1 MKLQHIE
8 LSKLKLSP
16 LNVRKHGAAVEL
28 DELAASIRSLG
39 LIQPLLVRPNCD
51 GFEIVAGQ
59 RRWLACQQIKAQ
71 GGKLEPLPCIVLD
84 NTDDGAAIEA
94 SLAENVARLPMDEI
108 DQYEAFAAL
117 KAQGRTNADI
127 AAQFGVTEL
136 LVRRR
141 LAIAELI
148 PAVLTAYR
156 KGNIEPATIRQLT
169 MASKAQQKAWMKLF
183 RDPDQY
189 APTGHRLKAWLF
201 GGAEIPVASALFPV
215 ERYDGNIVADLFGD
229 TAYFDDAEKFWKL
242 QMQAVIEKQAAY
254 LEAGWFEVIIMPVG
268 HHWSQYDKVKRGR
281 KQGGKVYIA
290 CAGNGEIGFHEGW
303 LDEKDAARLDRAKAK
318 AEAQGDAKAEEAA
331 ARPELT
337 KAAMRYLDLHRH
349 AAVRMELL
357 KAPQVALRLIA
368 ASAIAGAGLWD
379 VDPENQSANGNKA
392 IAASLDAA
400 RAQQAFDAQRQE
412 VRALLG
418 LTHTDGYLMRPHWD
432 SPDICALFARLFERS
447 DDDVLRVLAFVMA
460 ESLQAGSAQVEALG
474 HILKVDTDKWWTP
487 DDTFFDLLRDKPAI
501 NAMLAEVAGKQ
512 VASIHLTE
520 TAKAQ
525 KQAIRH
531 CLAGTG
537 GRKKSEGW
545 TPRYMRFP
553 MQSYTKRKGLPVIG
567 HWNEVKKLFAA
578 DSTP

>member
-71 GGKLEPLPCIVLD
+71 DGKLEPLPCIVLD
-84 NTDDGAAIEA
+84 NTDDAAAIEA

-108 DQYEAFAAL
+108 DQHEAFAAL
-117 KAQGRTNADI
+117 KKEGRTTADI

-141 LAIAELI
+141 LAIADLI
-148 PAVLTAYR
+148 PAVLSAYR
-156 KGNIEPATIRQLT
+156 KGDIEPATIRQLT

-254 LEAGWFEVIIMPVG
+254 LEAGWSDVIIMPVG

-303 LDEKDAARLDRAKAK
+303 LDEKEAARLDKAK
-318 AEAQGDAKAEEAA
+318 AEAQAQGDGKAEPS

-357 KAPQVALRLIA
+357 KAPKVALRLIA

-392 IAASLDAA
+392 IAASLDAV
-400 RAQQAFDAQRQE
+400 RAQQEFAQERQE

-418 LTHTDGYLMRPHWD
+418 LAHTDGYLMRPHWD
-432 SPDICALFARLFERS
+432 SPDVCTLFARLLELS
-447 DDDVLRVLAFVMA
+447 DDDVLRALAFVMA

-474 HILKVDTDKWWTP
+474 HILKVDTGKWWTP

-501 NAMLAEVAGKQ
+501 NAMLAEVAGKRRAAQ
-512 VASIHLTE
+512 HVAA

-525 KQAIRH
+525 KDVIRA

-537 GRKKSEGW
+537 GYAKVEGW
-545 TPRYMRFP
+545 KPGYMRFP
-553 MQSYTKRKGLPVIG
+553 MQPYTKRKGLPAIEQWQAIG
-567 HWNEVKKLFAA
+567 KLFAA
-578 DSTP
+578 E